1 MSIGIHSEAGESTS
15 RTLLERVRVRDPE
28 AWQRFA
34 ALYGPFVYRWSVRY
48 GLQPHD
54 AADVTQEVFRTV
66 AENLDRF
73 QRRAPGDSLRGW
85 LWTVTRNKI
94 HDYHRRRRQEP
105 SAAGGTAAHYQMQQV
120 PDLPES
126 TDDAP
131 GSISAEL
138 AHRALRLMQSDF
150 EPTTWQ
156 AFWKVVVDGRST
168 AEAAQE
174 LALSVA
180 AVYKAKSRV
189 LIRLRQELDGLLD

>member
-1 MSIGIHSEAGESTS
+1 MSISVPSEAGESTS
-15 RTLLERVRVRDPE
+15 QTLLERVRRRDPE

-66 AENLDRF
+66 AEHLDRF
-73 QRRAPGDSLRGW
+73 QRRGSADSLRGW

-94 HDYHRRRRQEP
+94 HDHHRRRRQEP
-105 SAAGGTAAHYQMQQV
+105 SAVGGTAALHQIQQV
-120 PDLPES
+120 PDLPEA

-131 GSISAEL
+131 ASLSAEL
-138 AHRALRLMQSDF
+138 AHRALRLIQSDF
-150 EPTTWQ
+150 ESTTWR
-156 AFWKVVVDGRST
+156 AFWAVVVEGRST
-168 AEAAQE
+168 TDAAHE
-174 LALSVA
+174 LGLTVA